1 MTINN
6 IMENLRENIE
16 PYLLDELDKESMQ
29 EFERAMQANPQL
41 NREVE
46 QMRCIIS
53 SFEKRGESR
62 ALEAIHRLNSEEEL
76 RDIVMRAE
84 GKADGHGRGRVARIC
99 LWSASVAV
107 AAILIVSIGMQP
119 KYSTEELYD
128 SYFTAQQHF
137 ETTPSRGA
145 SVLSP
150 ERLEMLSSATELYHR
165 EEYSAAARIYERAL
179 DGVAEDE
186 IPEDVSLFYAVSL
199 VQSGIA
205 DQAIKVLRV
214 VAENDEAE
222 LQDQARWNLA
232 LALMGSGQ
240 RSEAAA
246 ILDQLIRGKGEFST
260 QAEELKTKIKRRRWF

>member
-1 MTINN
+1 
-6 IMENLRENIE
+6 MENLRENIE